1 MAPTARLASVL
12 VLALVA
18 CGAKHVAPKAPAEP
32 ISTDPDVQALAH
44 TWIIDSHFLVKG
56 SPITEKNAAE
66 YDGRTLVISEEGY
79 TSPFHPPCDHAAWK
93 KSPRELSDLANEL
106 QLGDRAA
113 ANAAEAGLTSDLV
126 EFRMTCT
133 GRGKPP
139 PVIVWLGGRV
149 AMTCFGGACYMMKRF
164 EE

>member
-1 MAPTARLASVL
+1 MASVL
-12 VLALVA
+12 LLAFAA

-32 ISTDPDVQALAH
+32 VSDDPDVQALAH

-56 SPITEKNAAE
+56 STITDKDATAFH
-66 YDGRTLVISEEGY
+66 GRTLVITAEGY

-93 KSPRELSDLANEL
+93 KSPRELSDLATEL
-106 QLGDRAA
+106 QIGDSAAKA
-113 ANAAEAGLTSDLV
+113 ANAGLTSDLV

-133 GRGKPP
+133 DRGKPP
-139 PVIVWLGGRV
+139 PVIMWLGGKV

-164 EE
+164 DE